1 VKKLITILDYIAP
14 YDSCRVNDWLW
25 WALAGLGIAIVVGG
39 TFLCATTPEMCGE
52 LL

>member
-25 WALAGLGIAIVVGG
+25 FALVIGILILFAA
-39 TFLCATTPEMCGE
+39 CATSPEMCGE
-52 LL
+52 IL